1 MVINRQ
7 QLLDKLVS
15 KMEASAKN
23 LPLAGTP
30 QHIVPAEG
38 NPDAEIFFIGE
49 AAGYHELE
57 QRRPFVGVAGQLL
70 TKTLLANGIKRG
82 DVWISNIVKA
92 RPPENR
98 DPLPEE
104 IEAYRPY
111 LDEELNI
118 IQPKLVVTLGR
129 FSMGKF
135 LGPDVRISQIHG
147 QARWINFNP
156 LNNLLPSLQS
166 LRFVLLP
173 MYHPAAALRAGA
185 VLNSFEEDFKKIP
198 EILKRLS
205 GEAESLSAGE
215 QKHDKMEETK
225 ADSEKQEETQQ
236 LSLI

>member
-1 MVINRQ
+1 MLDRKELLL
-7 QLLDKLVS
+7 QLLS
-15 KMEASAKN
+15 NMEADSKR
-23 LPLAGTP
+23 LPLAGSP
-30 QHIVPAEG
+30 QNIVPAEG

-70 TKTLLANGIKRG
+70 TKTLLTNGIKRE

-92 RPPENR
+92 RPPGNR

-111 LDEELNI
+111 LDEELAI

-147 QARWINFNP
+147 QARWINFDVKP
-156 LNNLLPSLQS
+156 VDLLAFKPVN

-173 MYHPAAALRAGA
+173 MYHPAAALRSSA
-185 VLNSFEEDFKKIP
+185 VLQSFQEDFKKIP
-198 EILKRLS
+198 EILKKLKEKR
-205 GEAESLSAGE
+205 
-215 QKHDKMEETK
+215 DKMEETNETP
-225 ADSEKQEETQQ
+225 EKQEETQQ

>member
-1 MVINRQ
+1 MQTKQ
-7 QLLDKLVS
+7 QLLNKVVAR
-15 KMEASAKN
+15 MEANATS
-23 LPLAGTP
+23 LPLAGSP
-30 QHIVPAEG
+30 QNIVPAEG
-38 NPDAEIFFIGE
+38 NPGAEVFFIGE

-70 TKTLLANGIKRG
+70 TKTLLANGIKRE

-104 IEAYRPY
+104 IEVYRPY
-111 LDEELNI
+111 LDEELAI

-135 LGPDVRISQIHG
+135 LGPDVRISQVHG
-147 QARWINFNP
+147 QARWVNFG
-156 LNNLLPSLQS
+156 S

-173 MYHPAAALRAGA
+173 MYHPAAALRSGA
-185 VLNSFEEDFKKIP
+185 VLQSFQEDFKKIP
-198 EILKRLS
+198 EILKKLEEKRDRMK
-205 GEAESLSAGE
+205 EIRETPE
-215 QKHDKMEETK
+215 RKEETL
-225 ADSEKQEETQQ
+225 Q

>member
-1 MVINRQ
+1 
-7 QLLDKLVS
+7 
-15 KMEASAKN
+15 MEANATS
-23 LPLAGTP
+23 LPLTGSP

-70 TKTLLANGIKRG
+70 TKTLLANGIKRE

-111 LDEELNI
+111 LDEELAI

-135 LGPDVRISQIHG
+135 LGPDIRISQIHG
-147 QARWINFNP
+147 QARWIDSP
-156 LNNLLPSLQS
+156 LKSSNLLTFSRGAGSGSAGQPVP
-166 LRFVLLP
+166 LRFVLIP
-173 MYHPAAALRAGA
+173 MYHPAAALRSSA
-185 VLNSFEEDFKKIP
+185 VLKSFEEDFKKIP
-198 EILKRLS
+198 VILKKLEEKR
-205 GEAESLSAGE
+205 
-215 QKHDKMEETK
+215 DKMEEESK
-225 ADSEKQEETQQ
+225 APQEKKESEQ